1 MQTVSDKKRPRVK
14 VPGED
19 EKPASLPPPQ
29 PEPFSERQFC
39 GFKLTPEG
47 WVQHDTASD

>member
-19 EKPASLPPPQ
+19 EKPVSIPAPQ
-29 PEPFSERQFC
+29 PLPFEERTYC
-39 GFKLTPEG
+39 GMVLTPEG
-47 WVQHDTASD
+47 WVIRVKD